1 MARFSSGGLQVT
13 MMGLLS
19 GYMVINM
26 LLGFSYEYT
35 ELYITVSYIIGI
47 FPYGFYS

>member
-35 ELYITVSYIIGI
+35 ELYITVLSTYLFGC
-47 FPYGFYS
+47 GLAW